1 MKFRKKICF
10 KKGNNGFG
18 RLSKIDVQAL
28 NDMHLTI
35 LDYSLKGNQV
45 WVHFT
50 NEGTQVGT
58 FMGYPAS
65 HKHAVWNG
73 FGMYTVEDGKIKK
86 VGFQKIL

>member
-1 MKFRKKICF
+1 
-10 KKGNNGFG
+10 
-18 RLSKIDVQAL
+18 
-28 NDMHLTI
+28 MHLTI

-45 WVHFT
+45 GVHFT